1 MYLILTHDVDWPIHG
16 PGRKHILARLDRFDE
31 NVKRRI
37 LEEGFN
43 PYFGIP
49 LVMEAEERV
58 GVRST
63 FFFRPLYDDDAG
75 VECYRDVL
83 RELVQGTW
91 EIGVHLNSVES
102 VDEVVRE
109 KEG

>member
-16 PGRKHILARLDRFDE
+16 PGREHLLARLDRFDE

-63 FFFRPLYDDDAG
+63 FFFRPLYDDGAG
-75 VECYRDVL
+75 SRVL
-83 RELVQGTW
+83 QGCPERARAGYLGDWRSPELC
-91 EIGVHLNSVES
+91 
-102 VDEVVRE
+102 
-109 KEG
+109 